1 MQLHELV
8 DAVTGEEPPM
18 RRTADDIIAA
28 GRRAERRRR
37 AGFASVGVAGLVVV
51 AVAGAFTLPTL
62 GAERSTT
69 AAPVPAGATT
79 SGSTGARRPDAAPFT
94 FTFAGYDAGT
104 LHVQNPIVTS
114 TGYQIAS
121 VYSDNHTSND
131 KPVTGEETKARGDV
145 ITQKRK
151 AAGGKPSLWAY
162 LTVYR
167 PGVFDPA
174 GIKGGEEVTVAG
186 RRAVQATLPVGLDPR
201 NPVYPGNKVF
211 AWEYA
216 HNAWAAVTSFSGDMA
231 TPSFRDLGGLVGG
244 LKPSRPKP
252 ALVPFTVGY
261 VPSGYLP
268 LQTGTHA
275 MPGLSGI
282 ATARAG
288 DYGGATYTRPAA
300 PTSGLTAPYDA
311 AEGAIKD
318 GFHIFVTPSSSAN
331 QSPEPGAT
339 KCYPGADR
347 RLAAGGAGGG
357 FCNIWSADGTVSLQ
371 VSGMGLGNALPLAE
385 LEKIARGIRVADV
398 RNEST
403 WTPAAQALRP

>member
-1 MQLHELV
+1 M
-8 DAVTGEEPPM
+8 
-18 RRTADDIIAA
+18 
-28 GRRAERRRR
+28 
-37 AGFASVGVAGLVVV
+37 
-51 AVAGAFTLPTL
+51 
-62 GAERSTT
+62 
-69 AAPVPAGATT
+69 
-79 SGSTGARRPDAAPFT
+79 
-94 FTFAGYDAGT
+94 
-104 LHVQNPIVTS
+104 
-114 TGYQIAS
+114 
-121 VYSDNHTSND
+121 
-131 KPVTGEETKARGDV
+131 
-145 ITQKRK
+145 
-151 AAGGKPSLWAY
+151 
-162 LTVYR
+162 
-167 PGVFDPA
+167 
-174 GIKGGEEVTVAG
+174 
-186 RRAVQATLPVGLDPR
+186 
-201 NPVYPGNKVF
+201 
-211 AWEYA
+211 
-216 HNAWAAVTSFSGDMA
+216 
-231 TPSFRDLGGLVGG
+231 
-244 LKPSRPKP
+244 
-252 ALVPFTVGY
+252 PFTVGY

-403 WTPAAQALRP
+403 LDPGRAGPAAVTPEPRTGGRDRLAATATAALCVSAVPPSPWPLLFRPWVSAGSGGSGRHTSPTYRRVRTSWQQRMPRLPSMETLP